1 MHFRSHSSC
10 HLFRSAVLCLAA
22 AFPTGTAV
30 AEGVPASVTAGFAAA
45 LGTPVSL
52 PAGVSYSDMPL
63 DGSWKDSCT
72 DARVINPPDAVRGL
86 YLFASCRKID
96 GSMVPANINIAA
108 CGQPPRFGNQDG
120 KLVCESGYRA
130 DIVPGQANGSWIIAC
145 GYDSVSGMTLSA
157 ICSNNSNGLTKTSLN
172 FGTCAQPAQIA
183 VVDGQLTCGNGP
195 RTPPVQGSWSA
206 SCLNEKLSGASLS
219 ALCFAINGQTRE
231 ASLDLGTCNA
241 PAAAGNQDGTLVCE
255 SGVKPPVVA
264 ENTQPAPVQPQT
276 PPITTLRLVEPAPV
290 IVAPQQPPPVVVV
303 PQSAPVIV
311 ATPAPAPPPVVQ
323 ASPATPPTTFA
334 GSWTVLTERG
344 DSFALD
350 MRQTGNAASGTVAFG
365 GQAFNLNGS
374 VLGTAGEKMSLVW
387 QVGDLAGTGELTLG
401 AGKQDFAGKLLM
413 GDGTPLQGGVWKGT
427 RAGSG
432 PALPF
437 GEVKAGALPQVA
449 AAATA
454 TPAAG
459 YERAVSTTE
468 LAIRNKPSS
477 KDSKVLGSLKT
488 GEVVSVRCPTDNR
501 YWCELQDGRGWV
513 SRQYINIGATATAT
527 PTTTPTA
534 KKAVT
539 TTKATTKKATST
551 AKTAQPVK
559 KQEAKKEESGNT
571 KFFQGLGLGVGLG
584 VLLGNQ

>member
-1 MHFRSHSSC
+1 MHFRSHSSR
-10 HLFRSAVLCLAA
+10 HLFRSAVLCLTAA
-22 AFPTGTAV
+22 LATETAL

-52 PAGVSYSDMPL
+52 PAGVSHSDMPL

-72 DARVINPPDAVRGL
+72 DARVVNPPDAVRGL
-86 YLFASCRKID
+86 YLFASCRKIG
-96 GSMVPANINIAA
+96 GSMVPTNINIAA

-130 DIVPGQANGSWIIAC
+130 DVVPGQKNGSWIIAC

-206 SCLNEKLSGASLS
+206 SCLNEKLSGTSLS
-219 ALCFAINGQTRE
+219 ALCFDINGQTRE
-231 ASLDLGTCNA
+231 TSLDLGTCNA

-290 IVAPQQPPPVVVV
+290 IVAPQPAVVVA
-303 PQSAPVIV
+303 PQPAPVTV
-311 ATPAPAPPPVVQ
+311 PVPTPAAVPAVPTVP
-323 ASPATPPTTFA
+323 STTFA
-334 GSWTVLTERG
+334 GNWTVLTERG

-350 MRQTGNAASGTVAFG
+350 MKQTGNAASGTIAFG

-374 VLGTAGEKMSLVW
+374 VLGTSGDKMSLVW

-401 AGKQDFAGKLLM
+401 AGKQDFAGKLLT
-413 GDGTPLQGGVWKGT
+413 GDGAPLQGGIWKGT
-427 RAGSG
+427 RIGSG

-437 GEVKAGALPQVA
+437 GEVKAGAALPQA
-449 AAATA
+449 ASVTV

-459 YERAVSTTE
+459 FERAVSTTE

-477 KDSKVLGSLKT
+477 KDSKVVGSLKT
-488 GEVVSVRCPTDNR
+488 GEVVAVSCPTSNR
-501 YWCELQDGRGWV
+501 YWCQLQDGRGWV
-513 SRQYINIGATATAT
+513 SRQYINVGATATAT
-527 PTTTPTA
+527 PVATP
-534 KKAVT
+534 
-539 TTKATTKKATST
+539 TTKKAATTTKKSTST
-551 AKTAQPVK
+551 AKTTTQPAK
-559 KQEAKKEESGNT
+559 KQEAKKEDGNS
-571 KFFQGLGLGVGLG
+571 KFLQGLGLGVGLG
-584 VLLGNQ
+584 VILGNQ